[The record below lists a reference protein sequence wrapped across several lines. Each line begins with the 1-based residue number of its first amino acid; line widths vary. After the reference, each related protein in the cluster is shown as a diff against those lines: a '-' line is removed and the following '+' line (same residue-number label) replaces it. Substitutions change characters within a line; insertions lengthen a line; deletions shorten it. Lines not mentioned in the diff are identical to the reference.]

1 MVFIFLFMFFLFGSG
16 IGFSETN
23 SLLEKHLIDQIKK
36 IYGEVNDMIVQ
47 FHNLPRDI
55 EDEKSVKGVVI
66 TRLPDRKG
74 DGQAVIEIEE
84 KPKRKRNVYVSFRV
98 LTMKR
103 FYLAKR
109 DMKKGERIKGEDLYE
124 RVAFLSDYGL
134 YPSSI
139 EDIEGKRLKRDI
151 LANTPITKEI
161 LEETYAVGRGEIVTV
176 KIENER
182 IKISAK
188 AISLEKGKLGDVVRL
203 KNTSSGKE
211 ITGLVSGEREVTIIF

>member
-1 MVFIFLFMFFLFGSG
+1 MFFLFGSG

>member
-1 MVFIFLFMFFLFGSG
+1 MFFLFGSG

-55 EDEKSVKGVVI
+55 KDEKSVKGVVI

-74 DGQAVIEIEE
+74 DGQAAIEIEE

-203 KNTSSGKE
+203 KNISSGRE
-211 ITGLVSGEREVTIIF
+211 ITGFVSGEREVTIVF

>member
-16 IGFSETN
+16 IGFCETN

-36 IYGEVNDMIVQ
+36 IYGEGNDMIVQ

-55 EDEKSVKGVVI
+55 KDEKSVKGVVI

-176 KIENER
+176 RIENER

-203 KNTSSGKE
+203 KNISSGRE
-211 ITGLVSGEREVTIIF
+211 ITGLVSGEREVTIVF

>member
-1 MVFIFLFMFFLFGSG
+1 MFFLFGSG

-36 IYGEVNDMIVQ
+36 IYGEGNDMIVQ

-55 EDEKSVKGVVI
+55 KDEKSVKGVVI

-211 ITGLVSGEREVTIIF
+211 ITGFVSGEREVTIIF

>member
-1 MVFIFLFMFFLFGSG
+1 MFFLFGSG

-55 EDEKSVKGVVI
+55 KDEKSVKGVVI

-176 KIENER
+176 RIENER

-203 KNTSSGKE
+203 KNISSGRE

>member
-55 EDEKSVKGVVI
+55 KDEKSVKGVVI

-74 DGQAVIEIEE
+74 DGQAAIEIEE

-203 KNTSSGKE
+203 KNISSGRE
-211 ITGLVSGEREVTIIF
+211 ITGFVSGEREVTIVF

>member
-1 MVFIFLFMFFLFGSG
+1 VVFIFLFMFFLFGSG